1 MATYYFPLK
10 VVITGGTGN
19 VYSSA
24 SQDYPRFKILIA
36 TGTTQTAARNA
47 ITGATSVYAYTI
59 GDYGNNLFWV
69 TRSTSAST
77 YMAVGVINPYSYY
90 ATTTG
95 KTVTRATSASDTPY
109 QFDIT
114 MQPFSTLTSKGRLIT
129 DNVLNY
135 IDTYSN
141 NPLALQSG
149 AYTAMDVSNPSGG
162 QNNYVTCFHVAD
174 YMTFHQI
181 TERADDSYAPWDKLT
196 FDTGNNTYNVSF
208 NFVVS
213 TNDLYWSGTSIT
225 VYNQSLSSALT
236 ISVFDVT
243 ATTTANTTV
252 SIFHLA
258 SGQSVPAGSSKSVTV
273 THAAS
278 NPVVAA
284 SSVTLTLTCAGP
296 AGWNGP
302 ISVNDSKSLFN
313 ETSTSNRSLTAT
325 KYITANTSGGTV
337 SVYMRPP
344 TRTITAGTGINLR
357 ATNTT
362 NMSITIMYLTIWA
375 EDVTNGDNYEEI
387 IGVTGN
393 PTIAAGA
400 SNVVLGKTITKSSY
414 SGQHLKLSIQGYTS
428 YPTGNITF
436 QASGSTGQNF
446 GVHSVSGI
454 DPANMNEYMQWDA
467 GGNVVLTGGTIMFKF
482 S

>member
-24 SQDYPRFKILIA
+24 SQVSRFKILIA

-47 ITGATSVYAYTI
+47 ITGSTSSVYAYTV
-59 GDYGNNLFWV
+59 GKYGNNTFWV

-77 YMAVGVINPYSYY
+77 YMAVGVVNPYSYY
-90 ATTTG
+90 ATTTA
-95 KTVTRATSASDTPY
+95 KTVTCATSATDTPY
-109 QFDIT
+109 QFDIS
-114 MQPFSTLTSKGRLIT
+114 MQPFSTLTSKGRLVT
-129 DNVLNY
+129 DNVVDY
-135 IDTYSN
+135 IDAFSD
-141 NPLALQSG
+141 NPLSLNSG
-149 AYTAMDVSNPSGG
+149 AYTSMDICGPSA
-162 QNNYVTCFHVAD
+162 QNNYVTCFHLAD
-174 YMTFHQI
+174 YMAYNQI
-181 TERADDSYAPWDKLT
+181 VDRAEDSYAPWDKVT
-196 FDTGNNTYNVSF
+196 FYEGNNIHNVSN
-208 NFVVS
+208 NFVVI

-236 ISVFDVT
+236 ISAFDVS

-284 SSVTLTLTCAGP
+284 SSVTLTLTCSGP

-302 ISVNDSKSLFN
+302 VAVQDAKSLFN
-313 ETSTSNRSLTAT
+313 ETANARTLTST

-337 SVYMRPP
+337 SVYIRPA
-344 TRTITAGTGINLR
+344 TRTITAGTGISLR

-362 NMSITIMYLTIWA
+362 NMSITIMYLKILA
-375 EDVTNGDNYEEI
+375 EDVTNGNDYEEI
-387 IGVTGN
+387 IYVTGN

-414 SGQHLKLSIQGYTS
+414 SGQHLRLSIVGYTS
-428 YPTGNITF
+428 YPTGDITF

-454 DPANMNEYMQWDA
+454 DPANINEYIQWDA
-467 GGNVVLTGGTIMFKF
+467 GGNVALTGGTIMFKF